1 MACRGE
7 KALAVPTKAHVT
19 TVAGESRMVNENYA
33 VQVTPNRKGRDQES
47 KDLQVS
53 VYGSTPL

>member
-1 MACRGE
+1 MT
-7 KALAVPTKAHVT
+7 VPMKAHAA
-19 TVAGESRMVNENYA
+19 TVAGNSRMENENYA